1 MSKKDNTKPAQ
12 ATPGVAKVKMFE
24 LMNIERGLNLLNGIG
39 SVRLGMHRGDLSR
52 PIGDKLSSVRKFME
66 EKEWKRLSEEIDRI
80 ERKHAITDEH
90 GAPIS
95 TETGYRFSSEGF
107 VRKEEELAKLKE
119 KEKVAFEE
127 RQRLIDEYNELMKGD
142 SGIELPMI
150 PLSLLEKIEKDYE
163 DRKLPS
169 PFHTEVFDLLSC
181 VIDRNA

>member
-52 PIGDKLSSVRKFME
+52 PIGDKLSSVRKFMD

-119 KEKVAFEE
+119 KEKAAFEE
-127 RQRLIDEYNELMKGD
+127 RQRLIDEYNELMKGE
-142 SGIELPMI
+142 SGIGLPMI
-150 PLSLLEKIEKDYE
+150 PLSLMEKIEKDYE
-163 DRKLPS
+163 DRKLEY
-169 PFHTEVFDLLSC
+169 PFKTEVFDLLSC